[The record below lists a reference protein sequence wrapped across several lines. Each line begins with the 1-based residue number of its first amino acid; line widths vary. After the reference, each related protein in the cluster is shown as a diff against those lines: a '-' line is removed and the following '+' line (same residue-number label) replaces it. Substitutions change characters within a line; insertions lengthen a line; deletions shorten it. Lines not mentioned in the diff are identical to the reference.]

1 MLFLKYPSNSRIYPQ
16 VQLYLMDSNQ
26 IGTSTEGEGVYVG
39 TGQYRL
45 KYTYFKK
52 YLRDR
57 TEWNDNVYSTLTHQ

>member
-1 MLFLKYPSNSRIYPQ
+1 MLSLKYPSNSRIYPQ

-26 IGTSTEGEGVYVG
+26 IGTSTEGVG

>member
-45 KYTYFKK
+45 KENCRLKMNYF
-52 YLRDR
+52 
-57 TEWNDNVYSTLTHQ
+57 